1 MSITKERLKE
11 IKEFK
16 NTDFSDCPILTE
28 EQLAQFGPSR
38 LRGMYK
44 PIKKTVNIRLVADIS
59 EWLKSGGEGYQTRMN
74 AILRREMLRT
84 MTAV

>member
-1 MSITKERLKE
+1 MSITEERLKE

-16 NTDFSDCPILTE
+16 NTDFSDCPVLTE
-28 EQLAQFGPSR
+28 EQLVQFKPSH

-44 PIKKTVNIRLVADIS
+44 PIKKTVNVRLDADVV

-74 AILRREMLRT
+74 AILRREMLKA
-84 MTAV
+84 TAM